1 MSRLKQNP
9 KVALGAGAAALV
21 LVLAASWMLVVSPKR
36 SEAVDLEQQ
45 VAAKQVELANKRA
58 ALAAPSAQVKVKAS
72 DLYRLTKALPDST
85 DMAGILLD
93 VNRLAAKNKLTF
105 GSVTPGTAEVGTSSL
120 SVPLILTVQ
129 GRFSAIS
136 GFLRDVRTLVR
147 VRNGRLDARG
157 RTYSVTQVDL
167 GAPDKVE
174 YPNVK
179 ATITVNAH
187 AFVQPAP
194 AVPAAPSTPSASSDG
209 TVAAGVTP

>member
-21 LVLAASWMLVVSPKR
+21 LLLVASWMLVVSPKR
-36 SEAVDLEQQ
+36 SEAADLEQQ

-93 VNRLAAKNKLTF
+93 VNRLASKNKLTF

-129 GRFSAIS
+129 GRFSAVS

-147 VRNGRLDARG
+147 IRNGRLDARG

-167 GAPDKVE
+167 GAPDKVK

-194 AVPAAPSTPSASSDG
+194 AVPATPSTPSTSSDG